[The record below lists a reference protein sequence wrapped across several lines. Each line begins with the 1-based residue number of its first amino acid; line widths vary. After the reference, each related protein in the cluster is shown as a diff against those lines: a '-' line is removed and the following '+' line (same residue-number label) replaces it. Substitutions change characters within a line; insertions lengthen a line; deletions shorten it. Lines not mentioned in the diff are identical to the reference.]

1 MNNSAIGNW
10 HNSGRITG
18 SWTEYLENR
27 VVDDIEVRGEDWPA
41 AARAVIA
48 RSGVQ
53 PEEVAPEVDR
63 PRGH

>member
-1 MNNSAIGNW
+1 
-10 HNSGRITG
+10 
-18 SWTEYLENR
+18 